1 MKKHV
6 YAFSIALMSVLST
19 NGQVISSDNLLHQKS
34 VQLNIGTQGAGL
46 ELNYKVMP
54 KTSLRLGANFIP
66 LAANNVFEI
75 SGFNSTSKVGVNF
88 YNAHLF
94 ADVIPFNRFRNVR
107 IVGGFGYFFRAN
119 GNARINPTDNY
130 TYGDIVLTS
139 EQVGHIDL
147 DIKWKGLAP
156 YLGFAFGN
164 LYPGK
169 RFNVGF
175 DLGTYY
181 LSRPDAR
188 ITGTGILEGNSTQES
203 QLESNIKNYRWLPV
217 LQLNFNF
224 KI

>member
-6 YAFSIALMSVLST
+6 YAFSIVLTFIFSAH
-19 NGQVISSDNLLHQKS
+19 GQVVSSNNQLHQKS
-34 VQLNIGTQGAGL
+34 VQVNIGTQGAGL
-46 ELNYKVMP
+46 ELNYEIMP
-54 KTSLRLGANFIP
+54 RTSLRLGADFVP
-66 LAANNVFEI
+66 LTANNVFKV
-75 SGFNSTSKVGVNF
+75 SGFNSTSKVDANF

-94 ADVIPFNRFRNVR
+94 ADVIPFMRFSNFRL
-107 IVGGFGYFFRAN
+107 VGGFGYFLRAD
-119 GNARINPTDNY
+119 GNVRINPADNY
-130 TYGDIVLTS
+130 TYGDIELTR
-139 EQVGHIDL
+139 EQVGYIDL
-147 DIKWKGLAP
+147 DIEWKGLAP
-156 YLGFAFGN
+156 YFGFALGN